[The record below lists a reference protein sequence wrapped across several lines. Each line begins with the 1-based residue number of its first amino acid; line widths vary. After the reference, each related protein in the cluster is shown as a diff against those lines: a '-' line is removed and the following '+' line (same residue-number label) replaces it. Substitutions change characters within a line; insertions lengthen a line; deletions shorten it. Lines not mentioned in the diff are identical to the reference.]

1 MKKFAVI
8 GFRVCRVIEL
18 MGYLGCRA
26 GIVPLD
32 NTSDISGPLAR
43 SVEDVARMLEALAG
57 PDPAD
62 PLTLSAPKNVNRTSN
77 FTRYLNADGLKVSIP
92 WLALSFLINS
102 PGESLVLISHPDCQ
116 RNSLVHR

>member
-1 MKKFAVI
+1 MFLWFSGVDGRGLKGQEPDVKRAFLA
-8 GFRVCRVIEL
+8 
-18 MGYLGCRA
+18 CRA

-77 FTRYLNADGLKVSIP
+77 FTRYLNADGLKVSMP
-92 WLALSFLINS
+92 LRALKVS
-102 PGESLVLISHPDCQ
+102 GTEAW
-116 RNSLVHR
+116 